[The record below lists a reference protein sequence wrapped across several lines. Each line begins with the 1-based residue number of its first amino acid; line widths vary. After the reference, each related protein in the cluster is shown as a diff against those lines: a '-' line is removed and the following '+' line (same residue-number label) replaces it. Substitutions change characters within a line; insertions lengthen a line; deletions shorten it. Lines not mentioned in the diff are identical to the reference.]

1 MNEFSAWT
9 FEKTKK
15 FNVYKIKNEIADK
28 YLVYQNGNISL
39 IDYDRPFD
47 NEFKEWLLIEKNT
60 NQYLIRLSTRPLY
73 LTDTFDTILPSKL
86 YRGDQ
91 NPLLQIWNIQLDK
104 TGSSGCIFELFNFE
118 FTNKYFNNF

>member
-73 LTDTFDTILPSKL
+73 LTDTFDKILPSKL

-104 TGSSGCIFELFNFE
+104 TGSSG
-118 FTNKYFNNF
+118 